1 LQNIETMAAL
11 RALENDDVLPGLAP
25 NPPSLT
31 HHISAPPLSKPEV
44 ISVPSLARASSAPVV
59 LSNGGNG
66 RQRFTDVTFDILL
79 GPSQIERSP
88 SSQSPIAP
96 FSAQDSSIVIH
107 DISGGGGN
115 AAVSRVETMEERVE
129 RFMSTFGITTAQ
141 EHSLV
146 MSSRDSE
153 GGLIHLTPMQYNA
166 LHKSI
171 GLNLMK
177 GDTVKTAEGQSGAVV
192 DAGYSD
198 NVNFVEVTYDGNVS
212 PHHYIDLIRNV
223 TGVQWLFTVM
233 TLIPRVA
240 EEVWLR
246 SDIPTIVP
254 QPGNEEEKCCIC
266 LESQED
272 LLKRI
277 CERPNELGGEEQT
290 ECDVKCCVECF
301 EAHVSNSVVSA
312 KFSIAP
318 VRCPGAACGRRLP
331 MERWA
336 WAARKQPN
344 DDTVSPLREY
354 VFNPTTISSIR
365 CPYCDQIGVLFPK
378 AALGEEARR
387 QLARQVIERLSMEVS
402 NALECLWI
410 KYAKGISTA
419 TELVD
424 ALFKLIPPSG
434 GGSDMATFLFINEGR
449 PPDPLDLI
457 LRERLLPLVMRT
469 CVWSFALAA
478 LSLSL
483 SLVFVSVLIDAF
495 CHSRMFGRERVSMY
509 NLFNFMYTM
518 STITP

>member
-1 LQNIETMAAL
+1 LQNIQKMAAS
-11 RALENDDVLPGLAP
+11 RPLENDDALPGLAP

-44 ISVPSLARASSAPVV
+44 ISVPSLARASTAPV
-59 LSNGGNG
+59 LSNRGHG

-96 FSAQDSSIVIH
+96 SSAQYSSIAIN
-107 DISGGGGN
+107 DISGGGGGN
-115 AAVSRVETMEERVE
+115 ATVVETIEERVE

-146 MSSRDSE
+146 MSSDSE
-153 GGLIHLTPMQYNA
+153 GRLIHLTAMQYNV

-177 GDTVKTAEGQSGAVV
+177 GDTVKTAEGQSGVVV

-198 NVNFVEVTYDGNVS
+198 NVNFVEVTYDGKNTS
-212 PHHYIDLIRNV
+212 HHYIDLIRNV
-223 TGVQWLFTVM
+223 TGVKWLFTVM
-233 TLIPRVA
+233 TLVPRVA

-246 SDIPTIVP
+246 SDIPSIVP
-254 QPGNEEEKCCIC
+254 QPGNEDEKCCIC
-266 LESQED
+266 LESQVD

-277 CERPNELGGEEQT
+277 CERPNELGGEEHT

-318 VRCPGAACGRRLP
+318 IRCPGAACGRRLP

-387 QLARQVIERLSMEVS
+387 QLAQQVIERLSMEVS

-419 TELVD
+419 TEMVD

-434 GGSDMATFLFINEGR
+434 GGSDMATYLLEFEGS
-449 PPDPLDLI
+449 PPEPLDLI

-469 CVWSFALAA
+469 CV
-478 LSLSL
+478 
-483 SLVFVSVLIDAF
+483 
-495 CHSRMFGRERVSMY
+495 
-509 NLFNFMYTM
+509 
-518 STITP
+518 